1 VFHCV
6 SLCFTVFHCVSLCF
20 TVNVNVN
27 FILHKETMVQ
37 SFMHIFIIY
46 FPNSLSCVTIPVQ
59 GSTKPFT
66 RALLAVR
73 GDR

>member
-1 VFHCV
+1 MGCV
-6 SLCFTVFHCVSLCF
+6 VQLTGLSHDVN
-20 TVNVNVN
+20 VNVNVN
-27 FILHKETMVQ
+27 FILHMETMVQ
-37 SFMHIFIIY
+37 NFMHIFIIY